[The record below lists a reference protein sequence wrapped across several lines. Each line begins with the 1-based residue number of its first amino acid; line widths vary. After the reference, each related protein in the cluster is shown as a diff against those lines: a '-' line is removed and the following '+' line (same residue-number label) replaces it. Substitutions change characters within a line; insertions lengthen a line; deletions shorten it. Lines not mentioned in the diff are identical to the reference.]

1 MHAEAFAFVATTARE
16 YRACAPIYEIGSRN
30 INGSV
35 RGLFLDG
42 APYIGIDLVSGPSV
56 DLVADAA
63 TYTPPY
69 PPCTVVCCEVLEHTH
84 EAAAIVAQAAAVLQ
98 MGGLLIITAAGEGRA
113 PHSATDGGPIRHGE
127 YYRNLNAGELQR
139 WAEAAG
145 IETLKMVQS
154 EQPADVYYVGRKRA

>member
-1 MHAEAFAFVATTARE
+1 MAQE
-16 YRACAPIYEIGSRN
+16 YGAIGPVYEIGSRN

-35 RGLFLDG
+35 RGLFAG
-42 APYIGIDLVSGPSV
+42 QYIGVDVVPGLGV

-63 TYTPPY
+63 AYVPPLTLA
-69 PPCTVVCCEVLEHTH
+69 PSTVVCCEVLEHTSD
-84 EAAAIVAQAAAVLQ
+84 AAAIVYQAATVLQ
-98 MGGLLIITAAGEGRA
+98 PGGLLIITAAGEGRA
-113 PHSATDGGPIRHGE
+113 PHSATDGGPIRPGE
-127 YYRNLNAGELQR
+127 FYRNLAIGELQR